1 MVKPFQDRFYLTFKF
16 KKSLNDEDVVKEKK
30 RYSAAQ
36 LPQNSVLLFI
46 IIINISVTVFAYC
59 FNEKM
64 CPYVHMCSS

>member
-1 MVKPFQDRFYLTFKF
+1 MVKPFQDRFYFTFKF

-46 IIINISVTVFAYC
+46 IIINVSVTVFA
-59 FNEKM
+59 
-64 CPYVHMCSS
+64 